1 MHDLRFDNNLGML
14 DTGCTNINFTGA
26 QCLLKLRGRFIVLAS
41 LFPHMQKKIMHRT
54 CFLLRVAEVSRFKI
68 TVSRLAASYGFVPK
82 GEIVLLR
89 VVSISRTFGIS
100 DSSESL
106 YLCT

>member
-1 MHDLRFDNNLGML
+1 VSIETTRTFYCSRVG
-14 DTGCTNINFTGA
+14 
-26 QCLLKLRGRFIVLAS
+26 
-41 LFPHMQKKIMHRT
+41 FPHMQRKIMHRT
-54 CFLLRVAEVSRFKI
+54 CFLLRVAEEVSRFKI
-68 TVSRLAASYGFVPK
+68 TVSSLAASYGFVPK
-82 GEIVLLR
+82 GEIGKSFSVYVWMLLR